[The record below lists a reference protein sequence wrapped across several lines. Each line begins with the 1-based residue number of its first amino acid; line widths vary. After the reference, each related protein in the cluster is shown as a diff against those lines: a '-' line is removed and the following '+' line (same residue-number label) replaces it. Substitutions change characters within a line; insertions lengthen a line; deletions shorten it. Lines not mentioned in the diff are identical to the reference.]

1 MVSLSLYQGEEE
13 KALELIKAF
22 WGAHNQ
28 VSQSDEEARR
38 DLLAWTSPGNRF
50 YFIIHGGRTVGFLH
64 LGSRGADPDWLED
77 IFVLPDWQ
85 GRGIGSRVVGLAEAI
100 VREYSPCI
108 YVEAA
113 ARNEAAIRL
122 YRKLGFDCLNTVTLR
137 KDFES
142 FSETKGKEKL
152 FGLDFEIKDK

>member
-1 MVSLSLYQGEEE
+1 M
-13 KALELIKAF
+13 
-22 WGAHNQ
+22 
-28 VSQSDEEARR
+28 
-38 DLLAWTSPGNRF
+38 
-50 YFIIHGGRTVGFLH
+50 
-64 LGSRGADPDWLED
+64 
-77 IFVLPDWQ
+77 LPDWQ
-85 GRGIGSRVVGLAEAI
+85 GRGIGSLAVGLAEAI

-137 KDFES
+137 KDFER

-152 FGLDFEIKDK
+152 SFRNSAVQFYGVGDSKLLSTCHLYQY